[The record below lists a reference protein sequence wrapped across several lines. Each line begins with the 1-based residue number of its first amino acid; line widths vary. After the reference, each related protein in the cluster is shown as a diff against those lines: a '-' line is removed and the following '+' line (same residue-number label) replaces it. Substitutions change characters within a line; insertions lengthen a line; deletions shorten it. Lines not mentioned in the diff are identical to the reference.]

1 MRLSAELFCVRVR
14 GLHVEVT
21 PVLNTWGQGIMPQ
34 RSVMDLAKHYGA
46 RQAASKAILP
56 DLAMA
61 VARAAVEGKIAP
73 DGATTIYAAYREA
86 AGAGL
91 ENPLSFK
98 AQVSKLRQIVRLAS
112 EYRTGLALLEETR
125 AIHDELNKTE
135 PSALKPAY
143 AAMVDVARSRLGMR
157 RALTRTEIAKLCRK

>member
-1 MRLSAELFCVRVR
+1 M
-14 GLHVEVT
+14 
-21 PVLNTWGQGIMPQ
+21 LNTWEQGIMPQ
-34 RSVMDLAKHYGA
+34 RSGMDLAKHYGA

-61 VARAAVEGKIAP
+61 VARAAAEGKIAP

>member
-1 MRLSAELFCVRVR
+1 
-14 GLHVEVT
+14 
-21 PVLNTWGQGIMPQ
+21 MPQ
-34 RSVMDLAKHYGA
+34 RSAMGLAKQYGA
-46 RQAASKAILP
+46 RQARSKAILP

-61 VARAAVEGKIAP
+61 VARAAAGGEIAP
-73 DGATTIYAAYREA
+73 DDAETIYATYRKA

-157 RALTRTEIAKLCRK
+157 RALTRTEIAK